1 MDELRTMEK
10 MAEKYP
16 ALLPASV
23 RELADHLGLRNALLI
38 AKRLGGTTH
47 DVPKGDTSIGRVR
60 ERWLKEVLGDEAAE
74 ALIYHY
80 GGCRG
85 VYIPKCQVFFST
97 IQAIAMQE
105 RFDELSQEDLSAR
118 NIVTMLAVEF
128 GLSDKTVWR
137 ALKADPADRMAA
149 KFPRRIKDK
158 AFKTNEASKA
168 VCRT

>member
-23 RELADHLGLRNALLI
+23 REMADHLGLRNALLI
-38 AKRLGGTTH
+38 TKRLGGTTH

-60 ERWLKEVLGDEAAE
+60 EQWLKEVLGSETAE
-74 ALIYHY
+74 AFIYHY

-85 VYIPKCQVFFST
+85 IYIPKCQVFFST

-105 RFDELSQEDLSAR
+105 RFDELSSEGLSAR
-118 NIVTMLAVEF
+118 CIVPMLVVEF
-128 GLSDKTVWR
+128 GLSDKTVWKS
-137 ALKADPADRMAA
+137 LKRDPADMAA
-149 KFPRRIKDK
+149 AKTPHKKEQAFRINK
-158 AFKTNEASKA
+158 ASKA